1 MTYLYAGLGVALLVP
16 LMALVQTLISVAQLD
31 REGNDLALLQ
41 DQKQVIVAQEFR
53 TALNQAI
60 NGNRLIATAVDEKGD
75 QIGDRTNPACAELQA
90 ELPDELPD
98 VADPQKWIGTYPNC
112 SAVVAATTTAGAAR
126 YLRVNLKI
134 NQDTGNIRR
143 DLPVDPLTQAVGV
156 KTSCWVPGLTQ
167 ECY

>member
-1 MTYLYAGLGVALLVP
+1 
-16 LMALVQTLISVAQLD
+16 
-31 REGNDLALLQ
+31 LALLQ
-41 DQKQVIVAQEFR
+41 NQKQVIVAQKFR
-53 TALNQAI
+53 TALNLAI
-60 NGNRLIATAVDEKGD
+60 NGGRLKATPVDEKGD

-143 DLPVDPLTQAVGV
+143 DLPVDPLTQAVSV

>member
-31 REGNDLALLQ
+31 GEGNNLALLQ
-41 DQKQVIVAQEFR
+41 NQKQVMVAQEFR
-53 TALNQAI
+53 AALNQAI
-60 NGNRLIATAVDEKGD
+60 NGNRLIATVVDEKGD
-75 QIGDRTNPACAELQA
+75 HINPACA
-90 ELPDELPD
+90 ELPD

-112 SAVVAATTTAGAAR
+112 SAVVAATTATGAAR

-134 NQDTGNIRR
+134 TQDTGNIRR
-143 DLPVDPLTQAVGV
+143 DLPVDPLTQAVDV

-167 ECY
+167 ECS

>member
-16 LMALVQTLISVAQLD
+16 LMALVQTLINVAQLD

-41 DQKQVIVAQEFR
+41 NQKQVIVAQEFR

-60 NGNRLIATAVDEKGD
+60 NANRLVATAVDQKGD
-75 QIGDRTNPACAELQA
+75 KIGDRVNPACAEL
-90 ELPDELPD
+90 PN

-112 SAVVAATTTAGAAR
+112 SDVVAATTATGAAR

-134 NQDTGNIRR
+134 TQDTGNIRR
-143 DLPVDPLTQAVGV
+143 DLPVDPLTQAVDV

-167 ECY
+167 ECS

>member
-16 LMALVQTLISVAQLD
+16 LMALVQALISVAQLD

-41 DQKQVIVAQEFR
+41 NQKQVIVAQEFR

-60 NGNRLIATAVDEKGD
+60 NANRLVATAVDEKGD
-75 QIGDRTNPACAELQA
+75 QIGDRINPACA
-90 ELPDELPD
+90 ELPD

>member
-31 REGNDLALLQ
+31 SEGNNLALLQ
-41 DQKQVIVAQEFR
+41 NQKQVMVAQEFR
-53 TALNQAI
+53 AALNQAI
-60 NGNRLIATAVDEKGD
+60 NGNGD
-75 QIGDRTNPACAELQA
+75 QIGDRINPACA
-90 ELPDELPD
+90 ELPD

-112 SAVVAATTTAGAAR
+112 SAVVSATTATGANR

-134 NQDTGNIRR
+134 TQDTGNIRR
-143 DLPVDPLTQAVGV
+143 DLPVDPLTQAVDV

-167 ECY
+167 ECS